1 MKFRI
6 RFAQQ
11 IVGLFIIIAIV
22 FLLGA
27 IIFMGINQR
36 LFSRNYLYRS
46 EFRSADGLSVGMSI
60 RLRGFE
66 IGKVSEIRLNENN
79 RVDVIISI
87 YDSYL
92 ENVRPNSVIE
102 LVTSPIGLG
111 ASLNFFPGNNVDEPL
126 PEDSF
131 IPSADTPLGKA
142 ILAQGLADKPLGDEA
157 ISRILAEIQ
166 PLLVETRDLVSSLKT
181 TVQLVNQDLGQPNID
196 RVQGVMGEVFRTVRN
211 FNQISANINSLIAQI
226 VPHTEGIMANLEQ
239 ISGDLTMTSEGM
251 RDPRGLIPKLL
262 DPKGSIATLLDDKN
276 ELYNLILGMVRELNR
291 AVTEVSRFSQ
301 FVNQQSPTLTT
312 LLEETRTT
320 IRQTQ
325 DVLVGL
331 ANNPLLRGG
340 IPERLP
346 QQETFRSSRDDRY

>member
-11 IVGLFIIIAIV
+11 IVGLFIILAVI

-27 IIFMGINQR
+27 LSFMGINQR
-36 LFSRNYLYRS
+36 LFSRNYVYRS
-46 EFRSADGLSVGMSI
+46 EFRSAEGLSVGMSI

-66 IGKVSEIRLNENN
+66 IGKVSEIKLNDKN
-79 RVDVIISI
+79 RVDVFLSI
-87 YDSYL
+87 YDTFL
-92 ENVRPNSVIE
+92 EKVRPNSVIE
-102 LVTSPIGLG
+102 LLTSPIGLG
-111 ASLNFFPGNNVDEPL
+111 ASLNFFPGNNIDEPL

-142 ILAQGLADKPLGDEA
+142 ILSQGLADKPQGEETVT
-157 ISRILAEIQ
+157 RILAEVQ
-166 PLLVETRDLVSSLKT
+166 PLLAEVRGLVESLNA
-181 TVQLVNQDLGQPNID
+181 TVRLVNRDLGQPNID

-211 FNQISANINSLIAQI
+211 INQISANIDSLLSQM
-226 VPHTEGIMANLEQ
+226 VPRTDAIMANLEQ
-239 ISGDLTMTSEGM
+239 ISTDLTMTSEGL

-276 ELYNLILGMVRELNR
+276 ELYNMILSMIKELNKS
-291 AVTEVSRFSQ
+291 VVELTRFSQ
-301 FVNQQSPTLTT
+301 FVNQQRPTLTS

-325 DVLVGL
+325 DVLTGL

-340 IPERLP
+340 IPEQMA
-346 QQETFRSSRDDRY
+346 QQETFRSGRDDRY